1 MLIIIV
7 CVNNTIPY
15 WIFIMHIINA
25 QIDIKIIFASLQHN
39 IIILENH
46 NIIIA
51 AII

>member
-15 WIFIMHIINA
+15 WIFIMHIIYA
-25 QIDIKIIFASLQHN
+25 KIDIKIIFASQQHN